1 MFEILRFIQ
10 DQLIYFLGCFNSPSY
25 QIFVLIVMG
34 MLMKRDHYGVTSL
47 VRGLEINP
55 KHYCS
60 LLDFFHNRLID
71 LNRIRLSWY
80 RCLADHKQ
88 VYTTNGKVELIGDG
102 TTKKHQLGNIP
113 GVYKQ
118 YKYGDKMV
126 QVSYFFGM
134 FWGAV
139 GVVCASSGG
148 FYCIPAFLS
157 IQQGLKSLKLWFDTI
172 SPERVEYV
180 EQHTK
185 SHIEQIMDGAAEVA
199 KGMGRPCI
207 VSLDRY
213 FLSTPLLK
221 RMDVAN
227 ASQRIIDVVAR
238 VQNPCSAYELPP
250 AREPHQRGAPRKKGK
265 KVEIFKLFDQKDLF
279 SEAKVF
285 LYGKE
290 EVVKRH
296 AVKLLWH
303 KHLIQFVLVI
313 RQDGSKSVFA
323 STDLELSPEQIIEVY
338 SRRFKIELGFR
349 SLKQVMAAFSGRFWS
364 KDLPKPNRFKK
375 KDEPD
380 SLAQVTDPKQ
390 RELILDT
397 IEAHERFATMA
408 AIAMGIAQMIA
419 ANPVFAKTIKKHRW
433 LRTPH
438 KGDTVSEET
447 VVYYLSSRIST
458 ILRFAPYI
466 NAIAIIRDHQEPL
479 DLPQK
484 GSRGGSKAA

>member
-1 MFEILRFIQ
+1 MLEILRFVQ
-10 DQLIYFLGCFNSPSY
+10 EQLVCFLGCFNSPSY
-25 QIFVLIVMG
+25 QMFVLIVMG

-47 VRGLEINP
+47 VRGLELDP
-55 KHYCS
+55 RHYCS

-71 LNRIRLSWY
+71 LDQIRQSWY
-80 RCLADHKQ
+80 RCLANHKQ
-88 VYTTNGKVELIGDG
+88 VYTTNGKVELVGDG

-134 FWGAV
+134 FWGAI
-139 GVVCASSGG
+139 GIVCASSGG

-157 IQQGLKSLKLWFDTI
+157 IQQGLKSLKQWFDTI
-172 SPERVEYV
+172 SPERKEYV

-185 SHIEQIMDGAAEVA
+185 SHTEQIMDGAAEVA

-221 RMDVAN
+221 RMDAAN
-227 ASQRIIDVVAR
+227 AFQHIIDVVAR
-238 VQNPCSAYELPP
+238 VQNPCSANRLPP
-250 AREPHQRGAPRKKGK
+250 PRDPHKRGRPPEKGE
-265 KVEIFKLFDQKDLF
+265 KVSVFDFFEQKELF
-279 SEAKVF
+279 SQLKVF
-285 LYGKE
+285 LYGKD
-290 EVVKRH
+290 EVVKYYTED
-296 AVKLLWH
+296 LLWH
-303 KHLIQFVLVI
+303 KHLLRFVLVI
-313 RQDGSKSVFA
+313 RQDGSKCVFA
-323 STDLELSPEQIIEVY
+323 STDVELSPAQIIEVY

-349 SLKQVMAAFSGRFWS
+349 SLKQVMAAFSARFWS

-375 KDEPD
+375 KNEPD
-380 SLAQVTDPKQ
+380 SLAQVTDPNQ
-390 RELILDT
+390 RELILNT

-419 ANPVFAKTIKKHRW
+419 ANPVFAKTIQKYRW

-458 ILRFAPYI
+458 ILRFAPDLHI
-466 NAIAIIRDHQEPL
+466 IAIIRDHQEPL
-479 DLPQK
+479 DSPQK
-484 GSRGGSKAA
+484 GSQGGSKAA